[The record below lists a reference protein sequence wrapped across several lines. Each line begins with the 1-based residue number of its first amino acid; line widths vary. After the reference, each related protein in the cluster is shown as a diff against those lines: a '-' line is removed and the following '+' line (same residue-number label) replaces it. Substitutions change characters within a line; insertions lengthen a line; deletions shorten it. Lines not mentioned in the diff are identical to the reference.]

1 MADKLYDFCIG
12 TANSG
17 LKKTV
22 TTMLSGT
29 GFYSSGEG
37 KNIPSFLRTLR
48 SVQPW
53 LAVVDTDLPPGN
65 IEELASIIEND
76 GLAAAL
82 YLYTGGTGLNRH
94 FQLKWPVETQVL
106 TAVARAICSEF
117 AHKKT
122 LQKEIETLQRKLFE
136 RKQIEKA
143 KGILG
148 SHLLLSEE
156 EAYRRLQKS
165 SMEERIT
172 LAEMAGRIINDPAFL
187 SSLSRR
193 R

>member
-1 MADKLYDFCIG
+1 MADKHYDFCIG

-22 TTMLSGT
+22 TTMLAGA

-37 KNIPSFLRTLR
+37 KNIPFFLRTIR

-82 YLYTGGTGLNRH
+82 YLHTGGTGLNRH
-94 FQLKWPVETQVL
+94 FQLNWPVEAQVL

-122 LQKEIETLQRKLFE
+122 LQKEIENLQRKLYE

-143 KGILG
+143 KGMLV
-148 SHLLLSEE
+148 SHLMLNEE

-165 SMEERIT
+165 SMEARIT
-172 LAEMAGRIINDPAFL
+172 LAEMADRIINDPVFL